1 MKSTVS
7 YAVLALALS
16 MGAAHAQNFNRTV
29 AFGDSLTDNGN
40 LAIATG
46 NVLPGSP
53 SMRFSNGPV
62 WVEYLSG
69 PLANFFP
76 IGPIDNARNV
86 DFAFGG
92 SRTDNAVAN
101 PPGIPTQIG
110 AFLQRGG
117 QFGAND
123 LVTLWGGANNIFQA
137 IPGAVQTPATA
148 QATMA
153 AVSTTAAADI
163 AGSARQLAGA
173 GARTIV
179 VMNLPDIGAAPAYL
193 TPATIAASPLASYSS
208 AVFNS
213 TLATQMQTVAASTRA
228 NIISVDV
235 QSLFS
240 AVAANPN
247 AFGFTNVTQGCS
259 LVSATACASGGYLF
273 WDGVHPTTAGHAM
286 LSRAVQQYLWAPV
299 LAAYSIM
306 TTELTLV
313 SRRSDAQRGLERL
326 RDHGAQPGG
335 NDFFVN
341 VYGDLGRLD
350 GTSNRFGYDW
360 QLGGVHFGMTRAAG
374 NGFTF
379 GFAGS
384 VNAGSVSSGNVLSY
398 DAANFAV
405 DALVGW
411 RSGALFANAA
421 LGAGVTRFAD
431 WTRKTGIGP
440 LENKA
445 DPSGHALSVST
456 EAGYD
461 LRMGAFTLT
470 PAAKLAWTR
479 GVTDSFSETGVV
491 APIAYSTRT
500 IDAVSG
506 AVELR
511 AAFDIAST
519 ATSRFKAWGVI
530 GYEDFLSMSGGAV
543 KGRLA
548 NNTSLPFVTAVGD
561 LPGEGMIVGAGVGG
575 DLGGWRVNA
584 DYRASVGKDHSVRHR
599 ASLGLRTAF

>member
-7 YAVLALALS
+7 YVALVLALSA
-16 MGAAHAQNFNRTV
+16 GAAHAQSRTI

-46 NVLPGSP
+46 NVQPGSA
-53 SMRFSNGPV
+53 SMRFSDGPV

-76 IGPIDNARNV
+76 LAPVNNAGNV

-92 SRTDNAVAN
+92 ARTDNALAN
-101 PPGIPTQIG
+101 PPSIPTQVG

-117 QFGAND
+117 VFGAND
-123 LVTLWGGANNIFQA
+123 LVAVWGGANNIFQG
-137 IPGAVQTPATA
+137 IPGAAANPATA
-148 QATMA
+148 QATMG
-153 AVSTTAAADI
+153 AVSTAAAGDI
-163 AGSARQLAGA
+163 ATTVGQIAGA
-173 GARTIV
+173 GGRTIL
-179 VMNLPDIGAAPAYL
+179 VMNLPDIGAAPAYQQ
-193 TPATIAASPLASYSS
+193 PATIAASPLATYS
-208 AVFNS
+208 AMTFNS
-213 TLATQMQTVAASTRA
+213 TLAARLQGVAAQTGA
-228 NIISVDV
+228 NVISVDV
-235 QSLFS
+235 YSLFG
-240 AVAANPN
+240 AVQANPT
-247 AFGFTNVTQGCS
+247 AFGFANATTPCS
-259 LVSATACASGGYLF
+259 ALGAAACASGNYVF
-273 WDGVHPTTAGHAM
+273 WDGVHPTTKAHA
-286 LSRAVQQYLWAPV
+286 LLARAVQQYLWAPV
-299 LAAYSIM
+299 LAAYSAS
-306 TTELTLV
+306 TTELSLN

-326 RDHGAQPGG
+326 RDHAANPGA

-341 VYGDLGRLD
+341 VYGDLGRVG

-360 QLGGVHFGMTRAAG
+360 QLGGVHFGMTRTVG
-374 NGFTF
+374 NGFTV

-384 VNAGSVSSGNVLSY
+384 VNVGSVSSGSVASY
-398 DAANFAV
+398 DAANFAA
-405 DALVGW
+405 DALIGW
-411 RSGALFANAA
+411 RLGALFANAA

-470 PAAKLAWTR
+470 PAARLAWIR
-479 GVTDSFSETGVV
+479 GVTDSFKETGVV
-491 APIAYSTRT
+491 APIDYATRT

-511 AAFDIAST
+511 AAVDLSSG

-530 GYEDFLSMSGGAV
+530 GYEDFLSYSGGSV

-561 LPGEGMIVGAGVGG
+561 LPGEGMIFGAGLGG
-575 DLGGWRVNA
+575 DLGAWRLNA

-599 ASLGLRTAF
+599 ASLGLRSAF